1 MQDILSDIQTWLTQ
15 SQPFALARVTR
26 TWGSSPREV
35 GAAMAVRADLAVSGS
50 VSGGCVEN
58 AVIETARQVLKDGRP
73 QHLHFGVS
81 DGTAWSL
88 GLTCGGKISVLVDLH
103 PACTEDALDRQIWD
117 KLTETLAQQRPVV
130 LLSKLVPGK
139 NRHLLV
145 DPEGAAW
152 GDWGEAASVAIEV
165 AQQFYRERRS
175 GEVEIAGEALFL
187 QVFPRPA
194 HLLVIGASHIA
205 IPLVK
210 LAKEMQFAVTVIDPR
225 QIFAAPE
232 RFPLPPDRLL
242 NVWPEAALS
251 QLDLNDDTYAVLLT
265 HDPKIDDAAL
275 HILLQHNL
283 PYIGALGSSKTHAR
297 RRQRLQEAGFS
308 QAQIDRIHGP
318 VGLDI
323 GAKTPGEI
331 ALSIMAQVVQARRAP
346 R

>member
-1 MQDILSDIQTWLTQ
+1 MQDILPDIRSWLTQ
-15 SQPFALARVTR
+15 SRPFALARVTR

-35 GAAMAVRADLAVSGS
+35 GAAMAVRDDLAVTGS

-58 AVIETARQVLKDGRP
+58 AVIEVAQQVLADRRP
-73 QHLHFGVS
+73 RHLHFGVS
-81 DGTAWSL
+81 DDTAWSL
-88 GLTCGGKISVLVDLH
+88 GLTCGGKISVLVEMH
-103 PACTEDALDRQIWD
+103 PAWAEEAQVRQIWEH
-117 KLTETLAQQRPVV
+117 LATALAQQRPAV
-130 LLSKLVPGK
+130 LLSKLAPGA

-145 DPEGAAW
+145 DPEGGAW
-152 GDWGEAASVAIEV
+152 GDWGEAASAAMEA

-175 GEVEIAGEALFL
+175 GEVEIAGAAVFL

-194 HLLVIGASHIA
+194 QLIVIGASHIA

-210 LAKEMQFAVTVIDPR
+210 LAKEVQFAVTVIDPR
-225 QIFAAPE
+225 KIFAAPE

-242 NVWPEAALS
+242 NAWPEEALAE
-251 QLDLNDDTYAVLLT
+251 LDLNADSYAVLLT

-275 HILLQHNL
+275 HILLRHDL
-283 PYIGALGSSKTHAR
+283 PYIGALGSAKTHAR

-308 QAQIDRIHGP
+308 PAQIDRIHGP

-323 GAKTPGEI
+323 GAKTPAEI
-331 ALSIMAQVVQARRAP
+331 ALSIMAQVVRARRAP